1 MDLKRI
7 AHAVDHTLLDPC
19 CTTAQLETLCREA
32 RRFEAASVCVP
43 PCHVEEAAGFLEG
56 ALPVCTVVG
65 FPNGY
70 STRGVKCAETREA
83 IALGASEIDMVAN
96 LCRVREGRFDLVE
109 EEIRAVKEICG
120 ERILKVIIETC
131 RLTEEEKCLLC
142 SVVAAAGAD
151 FIKTST
157 GFGGGGATF
166 EDVALLRQC
175 SPASLRVKASGGI
188 GTLEDAQRFLDL
200 GAERLGASR
209 LLRLIAE
216 AEDRG

>member
-19 CTTAQLETLCREA
+19 CTTEQIEALCREA
-32 RRFEAASVCVP
+32 KRFEAASVCVP
-43 PCHVEEAAGFLEG
+43 PCHVAAAAGFLAG
-56 ALPVCTVVG
+56 ALPVCTVIG

-70 STRGVKCAETREA
+70 STRAVKCAEAREA

-109 EEIRAVKEICG
+109 EEIAAVKEACAG
-120 ERILKVIIETC
+120 RILKVIVETC
-131 RLTEEEKCLLC
+131 RLTEEEKRRLC
-142 SVVAAAGAD
+142 AVVAAGGAD

-166 EDVALLRQC
+166 EDVALLRAC
-175 SPASLRVKASGGI
+175 SPATLKVKASGGI
-188 GTLEDAQRFLDL
+188 GSLEDAQRFLDL
-200 GAERLGASR
+200 GAERLGTSR

-216 AEDRG
+216 AAHD

>member
-7 AHAVDHTLLDPC
+7 ARAVDHTLLDPC
-19 CTTAQLETLCREA
+19 CTTEQIGALCREA

-43 PCHVEEAAGFLEG
+43 PCHVAAAAGFLEG
-56 ALPVCTVVG
+56 ALPVCTVIG

-70 STRGVKCAETREA
+70 STRGVKCAEAREA
-83 IALGASEIDMVAN
+83 IALGAGEIDMVAN

-109 EEIRAVKEICG
+109 EEIRAMKEVCG
-120 ERILKVIIETC
+120 ERILKVIVETC
-131 RLTEEEKCLLC
+131 RLTEDEKRRLC
-142 SVVAAAGAD
+142 GVVAAGGAD

-166 EDVALLRQC
+166 ADVALLREC
-175 SPASLRVKASGGI
+175 SPPGLRVKASGGI
-188 GTLEDAQRFLDL
+188 GTLEDAERFLDL

-216 AEDRG
+216 ADERG

>member
-1 MDLKRI
+1 MDLARI

-19 CTTAQLETLCREA
+19 CTTVQIEALCREA
-32 RRFEAASVCVP
+32 AQYGAASVCVP
-43 PCHVEEAAGFLEG
+43 PCHAAAAAAFLQG
-56 ALPVCTVVG
+56 ALPVCTVIG

-109 EEIRAVKEICG
+109 EEIRGVKEICG

-131 RLTEEEKCLLC
+131 RLTEEEKRRLC
-142 SVVAAAGAD
+142 EVVAAGGAD

-157 GFGGGGATF
+157 GFASGGATF
-166 EDVALLRQC
+166 ADVALLRRC
-175 SPASLRVKASGGI
+175 SPPSLRVKASGGI
-188 GTLEDAQRFLDL
+188 RTLEDAERYLDL
-200 GAERLGASR
+200 GAERLGTSR
-209 LLRLIAE
+209 ILRLIAE
-216 AEDRG
+216 AEERG